1 MEVGRGEREIAEWSE
16 EVSSQVLGSILV
28 SMLVGGSGGL
38 AAKSCLTDSCNPMDC
53 SPPGIFQARILEWVA
68 IFFSRDLPD
77 PGIEPASLASPAL
90 VGTFLTTSTTWGA
103 PNHWTPGNSCY

>member
-53 SPPGIFQARILEWVA
+53 SPPGIFQARIREWFA

-77 PGIEPASLASPAL
+77 QGIKPGSPA
-90 VGTFLTTSTTWGA
+90 VQA
-103 PNHWTPGNSCY
+103 ESCIAGGFFTD